1 MKTKEQIENF
11 LQSLETEVDVLEW
24 VEIDRIDMNDPFES
38 IYQMI
43 YENKGFNM
51 RLKSENAEKF
61 LAENDTAEIKIMA
74 IALAYGYSAKDLTAK
89 SLADLLY
96 TLKTLSKFLS
106 MQDKINNFFK
116 DWKAMKENIKD
127 ELKNKLS
134 ADFGRIAF
142 SDREIENAIDLAL
155 NRCDNKGS
163 IKKIVREAIEFLFA

>member
-1 MKTKEQIENF
+1 MKTKKQIENF

-116 DWKAMKENIKD
+116 D
-127 ELKNKLS
+127 
-134 ADFGRIAF
+134 
-142 SDREIENAIDLAL
+142 
-155 NRCDNKGS
+155 
-163 IKKIVREAIEFLFA
+163 